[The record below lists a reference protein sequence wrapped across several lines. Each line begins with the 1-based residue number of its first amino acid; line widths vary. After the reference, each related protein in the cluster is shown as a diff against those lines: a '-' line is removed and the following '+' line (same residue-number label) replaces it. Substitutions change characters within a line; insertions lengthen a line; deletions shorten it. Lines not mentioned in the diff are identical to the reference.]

1 MVAQPLLQL
10 FQPLLLQSVDPM
22 ACVSLGAGGPH
33 QADPSEGCRALTSAG
48 LCGSVAAGSALDFK
62 ERVRKVLPCIWALG
76 VGCGA
81 AQRPLAGPW
90 MGLAL
95 PQPGMAPAAPLHSG
109 ASALVHSERSWC
121 LQEPCFLSYSRQEVF
136 REGSRQC

>member
-10 FQPLLLQSVDPM
+10 FQPVLLQSVDSM

-33 QADPSEGCRALTSAG
+33 QAEPSEGCRALTSAG
-48 LCGSVAAGSALDFK
+48 LCESVAAGSALDFK
-62 ERVRKVLPCIWALG
+62 ERVWEVLPCIWAMG

-81 AQRPLAGPW
+81 AQWRPW

-109 ASALVHSERSWC
+109 ASALVHSERS
-121 LQEPCFLSYSRQEVF
+121 
-136 REGSRQC
+136 